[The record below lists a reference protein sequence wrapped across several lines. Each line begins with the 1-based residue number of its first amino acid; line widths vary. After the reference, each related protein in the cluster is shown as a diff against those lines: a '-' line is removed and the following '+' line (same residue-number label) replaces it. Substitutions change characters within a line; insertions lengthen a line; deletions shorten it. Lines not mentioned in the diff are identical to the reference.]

1 MDRRSDQSSEFLGAG
16 IAFPLHV
23 NEDGL
28 IAMNALEHHVRQSI
42 LLILQTAKGERV
54 MRPDFGARLS
64 DLTFEPVSQATIT
77 LAEHYVKEAL
87 TRFEPRIV
95 VLKVGITVNPQQ
107 PDHLL
112 IGLQYRVRSTDT
124 TFNLVYPFY
133 IERGGL

>member
-1 MDRRSDQSSEFLGAG
+1 MNGESHQGSEFLGAG
-16 IAFPLHV
+16 IAFPLQV
-23 NEDGL
+23 NDDGL

-64 DLTFEPVSQATIT
+64 DLTFEPVTQATIT

-95 VLKVGITVNPQQ
+95 VSKVEITVSPQQ
-107 PDHLL
+107 PNHLFV
-112 IGLQYRVRSTDT
+112 GLHYRVRSTDT

>member
-1 MDRRSDQSSEFLGAG
+1 MDGPDDQRSEFLGAG

-42 LLILQTAKGERV
+42 RLILQTAKGERV

-64 DLTFEPVSQATIT
+64 DLTFEPVTQATIT

-95 VLKVGITVNPQQ
+95 VLKVEITVNPQQ
-107 PDHLL
+107 ADHLL
-112 IGLQYRVRSTDT
+112 IGLHYRVRSTDT

>member
-1 MDRRSDQSSEFLGAG
+1 MNGQTDHSSEFLGAG

-23 NEDGL
+23 NENGL
-28 IAMNALEHHVRQSI
+28 IAMNALEDHVRQSI

-64 DLTFEPVSQATIT
+64 DLTFEPVTQATIT
-77 LAEHYVKEAL
+77 LSEHYVKEAL

-95 VLKVGITVNPQQ
+95 ISKVEITVNPQE

>member
-1 MDRRSDQSSEFLGAG
+1 MDGPDDHRSEFLGAG

-28 IAMNALEHHVRQSI
+28 IAMNALEQHVRQSI
-42 LLILQTAKGERV
+42 HLILQTAKGERV

-64 DLTFEPVSQATIT
+64 DLTFEPVTQATMT

-87 TRFEPRIV
+87 TRFEPRIIV
-95 VLKVGITVNPQQ
+95 SKVEITVNPQQ

-112 IGLQYRVRSTDT
+112 IGLHYRVRSTDT

>member
-1 MDRRSDQSSEFLGAG
+1 MDNQTDHSSEFLGAG

-23 NEDGL
+23 NENGL
-28 IAMNALEHHVRQSI
+28 IAMNALEDHVRQSI

-64 DLTFEPVSQATIT
+64 DLTFEPVTQSTIT
-77 LAEHYVKEAL
+77 LAQHYVKEAL

-95 VLKVGITVNPQQ
+95 ISKVAITVNPQE